1 MISPEQLK
9 KWRAE
14 ASSAYHSAV
23 DEYCPK
29 DEFFALIDEVE
40 RLQAQVALAIE
51 CHESRG
57 GA

>member
-9 KWRAE
+9 RWRSE
-14 ASSAYHSAV
+14 AKGAMHSAV

-40 RLQAQVALAIE
+40 RLQAQVALAIA
-51 CHESRG
+51 CNESRG